1 MGEATPAP
9 STGDPAPADPLD
21 PRRILASVGEI
32 VYTWD
37 LAGDAIAWGSSAAE
51 VFEIDD
57 LAPLASGRAYALA
70 CEAGA
75 GPTRH
80 EAIFHG
86 EARDAGAGV
95 PFQVAYWLRLPDG
108 RVLAVEDTGRW
119 YADASGRATLAHGV
133 VRLDRFRSAEPQ
145 AAPGSRERGELLE
158 RLGPEVAAAL
168 RAKRSLGLL
177 LFSIEDLD
185 RFNEDLGLDGADRV
199 IDEVLRRARTI
210 LRRRDFLVRCAGNRF
225 AIALPSCPADQA
237 AVAAE
242 RLTQIVEASPIAT
255 AEGPVIAGLH
265 IGAAVA
271 PRHAVDAP
279 RLLRQAEEALS
290 IARRGAGTRL
300 VMHDPSAPV
309 PGGRRA
315 SDAPRLDVIDALNA
329 RRVGFARQPV
339 VDARTRLP
347 VFHEALLRV
356 RGPEGGVIGARELLP
371 GIERSGLAALVDTR
385 MLELVVDHLAAN
397 PDERLSINV
406 SPSTIGAP
414 AWLGML
420 GAHLGARPGV
430 ASRLI
435 VEIAETAAM
444 GDWGAMGARLAAM
457 KALGVGVALDDFG
470 SGHTSLKHLRD
481 LPVDILKIDGAFVQN
496 LARSGDDRFLVR
508 ALIDLARHLG
518 VRTVAEWV
526 EDEDAARLLAEWGV
540 DYLQGAHCGSPVL
553 LEIEGRP
560 EADAA

>member
-1 MGEATPAP
+1 MRDATPMPETVVSAP
-9 STGDPAPADPLD
+9 SDPPD
-21 PRRILASVGEI
+21 PRRILASVGEA

-37 LAGDAIAWGSSAAE
+37 LAGDVIAWGSSAAE
-51 VFEIDD
+51 IFGVDD
-57 LAPLASGRAYALA
+57 LAPLATGRAYALA

-80 EAIFHG
+80 EAIHHG

-95 PFQVAYWLRLPDG
+95 PFRLAYWLRLPGG
-108 RVLAVEDTGRW
+108 RTLAVEDSGRW
-119 YADASGRATLAHGV
+119 YADASGRATLAHGI
-133 VRLDRFRSAEPQ
+133 VRLSRFASAEPH
-145 AAPGSRERGELLE
+145 AAPESRERSEFLA

-185 RFNEDLGLDGADRV
+185 RFNEDLGLDGADGV
-199 IDEVLRRARTI
+199 IDDVLRRARTI

-225 AIALPSCPADQA
+225 AIALPSCPADQVG
-237 AVAAE
+237 VAAE
-242 RLTQIVEASPIAT
+242 RLAQIVEATPIAT
-255 AEGPVIAGLH
+255 AEGPVIAGVH
-265 IGAAVA
+265 VGAAVA

-290 IARRGAGTRL
+290 IARRGGGARF
-300 VMHDPSAPV
+300 VMHDPTALV

-347 VFHEALLRV
+347 VFDEALLRV
-356 RGPEGGVIGARELLP
+356 RGADGGVIGARELLP

-385 MLELVVDHLAAN
+385 MLELVVDHLAEN

-420 GAHLGARPGV
+420 AAHLGRSPASHRGSPSRSPKPGWQ
-430 ASRLI
+430 
-435 VEIAETAAM
+435 T
-444 GDWGAMGARLAAM
+444 GARC
-457 KALGVGVALDDFG
+457 
-470 SGHTSLKHLRD
+470 
-481 LPVDILKIDGAFVQN
+481 
-496 LARSGDDRFLVR
+496 AR
-508 ALIDLARHLG
+508 
-518 VRTVAEWV
+518 
-526 EDEDAARLLAEWGV
+526 
-540 DYLQGAHCGSPVL
+540 GSP
-553 LEIEGRP
+553 P
-560 EADAA
+560 